1 MDKRIERTRREV
13 CSAAIAL
20 LGERGYAAFNMEAVA
35 EKAGVSKSTLYRHWP
50 TKLSLIADALETL
63 NVQPQPGPLD
73 GDVMQRVTVLL
84 RHLAEALATSR
95 FAACIPGLIEAAKH
109 HPEVAHFLHE
119 YSARRRETLV
129 ALLRDAVTAREL
141 PTDFDTET
149 AAFALSGAIFY
160 RHLMTPEPYSAEEV
174 PALVATILG
183 SNVKLNVHGG

>member
-13 CSAAIAL
+13 CSAVIAL

-50 TKLSLIADALETL
+50 TKLALIADALETL
-63 NVQPQPGPLD
+63 NLQPQPGPID
-73 GDVMQRVTVLL
+73 GDVRQRVTVLL

-95 FAACIPGLIEAAKH
+95 FAACIPALIEAAKH

-129 ALLRDAVTAREL
+129 ALLRGAVTAGEL
-141 PTDFDTET
+141 PTDVDPDTVS
-149 AAFALSGAIFY
+149 FALSGAIFY
-160 RHLMTPEPYSAEEV
+160 RRLMTPDPYSPEEV
-174 PALVATILG
+174 PALVAAILG
-183 SNVKLNVHGG
+183 SEI